1 MIPSQCAI
9 FNLDTTS
16 GGRVVNEENIF
27 ININGSHEPGVPVL
41 QLTSYTGE
49 SLTRFQRILVT
60 TLQKTNLKKWRKVTS
75 IRNKKPRKTKK
86 TKCREIS
93 IPAAAEEIQNP
104 RKKK

>member
-1 MIPSQCAI
+1 MIPSHCAI

-49 SLTRFQRILVT
+49 SLTRFQWILGT
-60 TLQKTNLKKWRKVTS
+60 ALQEKVLKWRRKKVKI
-75 IRNKKPRKTKK
+75 IRKKPRIIKK
-86 TKCREIS
+86 RI
-93 IPAAAEEIQNP
+93 
-104 RKKK
+104 